1 MLEYDINGKRYQ
13 FNAGFAFI
21 KAANSRKQDASGKD
35 VGLLWSMAGVVDRD
49 IERLRD
55 VLMDMNTGR
64 EPRLTEA
71 ELEAW
76 LESHEDLD
84 KVFVEV
90 SDFFENANC
99 TKEPWKKLSA
109 LVELAKATKRA

>member
-1 MLEYDINGKRYQ
+1 MLEYDIDGKRYQ

-21 KAANSRKQDASGKD
+21 RAANSRKQDAAGKD
-35 VGLLWSMAGVVDRD
+35 VGLLWCMAGVVDRD
-49 IERLRD
+49 VERLRD

-71 ELEAW
+71 ELETW
-76 LESHEDLD
+76 LENHDDLD
-84 KVFVEV
+84 GVFDAVAN
-90 SDFFENANC
+90 FFENANC
-99 TKEPWKKLSA
+99 TREPWRKLSA